1 MASFGHVAVG
11 LLAGRL
17 HGGRGARASELR
29 CSWWTL
35 AVFAGMAVLPDVDV
49 LIVACGACDDG
60 LIGHRGASHSLVMAL
75 GIGITLALLM
85 RRLGWP
91 VLRTAIAASFA
102 VGSHGVLDALAQ
114 GGTRAAC
121 CSGRSPRRA
130 FMPRGGSSRC
140 SPRPRPDVA
149 FGTDGGRF
157 RVPRSFC
164 PSPAWRSGLRSWP
177 GGRRESHPR
186 SPSSP
191 AGQRSHTPP
200 RPWPS
205 RPARPMGTH
214 RCAPPG
220 SRSLAKRASST
231 RRHDGLTLKAQQPIV
246 TP

>member
-75 GIGITLALLM
+75 GIGLTLALLM

-114 GGTRAAC
+114 GGRGLPLLWPLTEARFHAPWRIIPDA
-121 CSGRSPRRA
+121 
-130 FMPRGGSSRC
+130 PRGLGLMSHSGLTE
-140 SPRPRPDVA
+140 VA
-149 FGTDGGRF
+149 FEFLIFLPITCVAIWPQIVARWAARKPPALTVITGGAA
-157 RVPRSFC
+157 V
-164 PSPAWRSGLRSWP
+164 
-177 GGRRESHPR
+177 
-186 SPSSP
+186 
-191 AGQRSHTPP
+191 SHTTAPMAE
-200 RPWPS
+200 
-205 RPARPMGTH
+205 PARASDGDP
-214 RCAPPG
+214 
-220 SRSLAKRASST
+220 SVRST
-231 RRHDGLTLKAQQPIV
+231 G
-246 TP
+246 